1 MCTFS
6 AKPSVS
12 SRFSQGKPAVPRPST
27 SSTSEEMYS
36 NTGGQAS
43 KATPKGAMAKFAES
57 GKLTAK
63 KDPRN
68 GTVGAEWVGW
78 EDRGENIWGGH
89 PNFSDLLESFFWV
102 KGKTVFNHGLG
113 MICNG

>member
-1 MCTFS
+1 
-6 AKPSVS
+6 
-12 SRFSQGKPAVPRPST
+12 
-27 SSTSEEMYS
+27 MYS

-63 KDPRN
+63 KDPPKRHRWN
-68 GTVGAEWVGW
+68 GLDGKTVGKKY
-78 EDRGENIWGGH
+78 GGG
-89 PNFSDLLESFFWV
+89 PPEFFGSLGRVFFLV
-102 KGKTVFNHGLG
+102 KGKTVFSHGLG

>member
-1 MCTFS
+1 MTHVQPNSIFP
-6 AKPSVS
+6 ANHRGFLQIFPRET
-12 SRFSQGKPAVPRPST
+12 SRFPRP
-27 SSTSEEMYS
+27 STSEEMYS

-78 EDRGENIWGGH
+78 EDRGENIWGG
-89 PNFSDLLESFFWV
+89 PTRIFRISW
-102 KGKTVFNHGLG
+102 
-113 MICNG
+113 